1 MMIGPE
7 QRRGWADIVR
17 DSDWEILAEL
27 GHNPNISRAAAK
39 LFMSQPALTKRL
51 QRIEAELGVAVAMR
65 SGRGLELTDEGVY
78 LCERGGEHV
87 RFIEETHRHL
97 AEMHDSSTIA
107 LRVGSSYSFNKYHL
121 WDVLDGYEISTGK
134 NVRFDVVNEQSDVLV
149 TRVMEGNLD
158 FAFEQGEFPGG
169 LRRAC
174 VRHTPA
180 YLVTACPVDLRDILK
195 MDRITYRSSAPSIA
209 LLDTWWE
216 QTFGSKI
223 PAGSGVGY
231 IGFALDLVA
240 RGEGFSLAFLPD
252 SFQNSQGLTL
262 VPLVMPDGN
271 PVVRS
276 TYCVWAPGELT
287 PTLASF
293 IRYIEDEVALPQ

>member
-87 RFIEETHRHL
+87 RFVEETHRHL

-149 TRVMEGNLD
+149 TRVMEGDLD
-158 FAFEQGEFPGG
+158 LAFEQGEFAGG

-174 VRHTPA
+174 VPIR
-180 YLVTACPVDLRDILK
+180 
-195 MDRITYRSSAPSIA
+195 
-209 LLDTWWE
+209 
-216 QTFGSKI
+216 
-223 PAGSGVGY
+223 
-231 IGFALDLVA
+231 
-240 RGEGFSLAFLPD
+240 LPI
-252 SFQNSQGLTL
+252 
-262 VPLVMPDGN
+262 
-271 PVVRS
+271 
-276 TYCVWAPGELT
+276 W
-287 PTLASF
+287 
-293 IRYIEDEVALPQ
+293 